1 MRYAAAIEKLFA
13 LQARGMR
20 MGIER
25 MRDALRFRGLTELG
39 AADRPGRRHQWQR
52 FGVRDDRRRSWR
64 RPAIAPG
71 CSPRRTCTASPSA
84 SASTVGRSARARR
97 RAAANSCW
105 RRSPDAAAPEVSF
118 FELSTLLAVEAFRDH
133 GCQVAVIEV
142 GLGGRLDATTALP
155 AQLSVIT
162 RIALDHTQLLGDTL
176 PKIAREKAG
185 IIRRGVPV
193 IVGAREPSVLR
204 AIGAQAR
211 RMAAPM
217 RLVDR

>member
-1 MRYAAAIEKLFA
+1 M
-13 LQARGMR
+13 
-20 MGIER
+20 
-25 MRDALRFRGLTELG
+25 
-39 AADRPGRRHQWQR
+39 
-52 FGVRDDRRRSWR
+52 
-64 RPAIAPG
+64 
-71 CSPRRTCTASPSA
+71 
-84 SASTVGRSARARR
+84 VGPSARARWPV
-97 RAAANSCW
+97 AANSCW
-105 RRSPDAAAPEVSF
+105 KHSPAQLHPKFSF
-118 FELSTLLAVEAFRDH
+118 FELSTLLAIEAFRDH
-133 GCQVAVIEV
+133 GCEVAVIEV

-193 IVGAREPSVLR
+193 IVGAREPGVLR

-217 RLVDR
+217 RILDRDFRALASGARRACDVCRWR